1 MAGQLDKAKEIAA
14 LSAAV
19 TVKEIFAGVDV
30 ERRAGF
36 RMQGTESDELR
47 AESDRPGDP
56 MLLPQIIE
64 QRKALF
70 QFFDILAHGAVLPL
84 EANVGEGGQHSQA
97 RMVGR
102 RKFLRAA
109 EARGYAEPES
119 AQTKVQL
126 GDRADQQAPT
136 IEPRG
141 RAFRGERKGPVGS
154 GPVRGPSGEVWKDQ
168 ARD

>member
-1 MAGQLDKAKEIAA
+1 VSETLAEGKMTGQLDKAKEIAA

-19 TVKEIFAGVDV
+19 TVKEIFAGVDI

-64 QRKALF
+64 QRNALF
-70 QFFDILAHGAVLPL
+70 QFFNILAHGAVLPL
-84 EANVGEGGQHSQA
+84 KANVGEGGQHSQA

-102 RKFLRAA
+102 RKF
-109 EARGYAEPES
+109 PQS
-119 AQTKVQL
+119 
-126 GDRADQQAPT
+126 
-136 IEPRG
+136 
-141 RAFRGERKGPVGS
+141 RKGQRICRTGVS
-154 GPVRGPSGEVWKDQ
+154 QDQGPAW
-168 ARD
+168 